1 METFSSSTEHPQYL
15 TFGIGAEEYALGIL
29 RVREIIQYGAVTRVP
44 RTPGWVRGVIN
55 LRGSVV
61 PVLDLAVKFGQP
73 PSPITRSTCIVI
85 TEVVLE
91 GESVVL
97 GVVADEVS
105 QVVDLP
111 ASAVLPPPS
120 FGTRVRVEYLLGMG
134 RVGERLVLLL
144 DADKMLSADEVVLAA
159 EIEVEENEGAEAEP
173 EASPAGADR

>member
-1 METFSSSTEHPQYL
+1 MTTEHPQYL
-15 TFGIGAEEYALGIL
+15 TFAIGSEEYALGIL
-29 RVREIIQYGAVTRVP
+29 RVREILQYGAVTRVP

-61 PVLDLAVKFGQP
+61 PILDLAVKFGLP
-73 PSPITRSTCIVI
+73 PSPLSRSTCIVI

-105 QVVDLP
+105 QVVDIP
-111 ASAVLPPPS
+111 ASAVMPPPS
-120 FGTRVRVEYLLGMG
+120 FGTRVRVEYLQGMG

-144 DADKMLSADEVVLAA
+144 DADKMLSADEAAQAA
-159 EIEVEENEGAEAEP
+159 EIAVDETSPVSEGP
-173 EASPAGADR
+173 RP

>member
-1 METFSSSTEHPQYL
+1 MSTPSESTEHPQYL
-15 TFGIGAEEYALGIL
+15 TFAIGAEEYALGIL

-61 PVLDLAVKFGQP
+61 PVLDLAVKFGEP
-73 PSPITRSTCIVI
+73 PSAITRATCIVI
-85 TEVVLE
+85 TEVLLE

-111 ASAVLPPPS
+111 AAAVLPPPS
-120 FGTRVRVEYLLGMG
+120 FGTSVRVEYLQGMG

-144 DADKMLSADEVVLAA
+144 DADKMLSADEVALAA
-159 EIEVEENEGAEAEP
+159 EIEPEEGSDA
-173 EASPAGADR
+173 RL